1 MNITLAL
8 MPLWGKVG
16 MGAGSAGILPASGRE
31 RRWPPPPPS
40 PRGLVYAHIF
50 FIAFHAT
57 LTTLCGCFSLSR
69 WRERVGVRVVKAGA
83 APNHP
88 LTPTL
93 SPKGARELKPAPNK
107 RCVLSKDVYI
117 HKPRGGGSKRGHLRL
132 VSNQE
137 NTPEALMYQALSA
150 INFTGLA
157 SGLQRLPSP

>member
-1 MNITLAL
+1 
-8 MPLWGKVG
+8 
-16 MGAGSAGILPASGRE
+16 MGAASAGILPASGRE

-57 LTTLCGCFSLSR
+57 LTTLCGCFTLSR

-117 HKPRGGGSKRGHLRL
+117 HKPSGRGLG
-132 VSNQE
+132 
-137 NTPEALMYQALSA
+137 
-150 INFTGLA
+150 
-157 SGLQRLPSP
+157 